1 MIFITDVLPGESEI
15 LLPSVIFNKLQ
26 IVDLFDRKGVL
37 FEYAHPVD
45 GWTHEKLCALDI
57 PLERLQGADAYLGD
71 TWVGSTEV

>member
-26 IVDLFDRKGVL
+26 IVDLFDRKDVL

-45 GWTHEKLCALDI
+45 KKKKKKLCALDI

>member
-1 MIFITDVLPGESEI
+1 MIFITDVLLGGSVI
-15 LLPSVIFNKLQ
+15 LIPSVIFNQLQ
-26 IVDLFDRKGVL
+26 IVDLFDRTDVL
-37 FEYAHPVD
+37 FEYAPPAE